1 MDSNYGI
8 SHPPVDSRNNLQ
20 AASSEELSPPLP
32 GHIRF
37 ETKTSG
43 TYGTW
48 SKSCYSKDGSIYH
61 ETEYLGRCINREKS
75 IFINRHRGFFKFTLE
90 NGYENVDSPQ
100 QQTSLPAQRPE
111 NLSFGQTWVFDEII
125 KNIGLNDI
133 LDNIFDNKYDTDTLY
148 TLVDFRT
155 FTSHMAYYNL
165 EPWFWQ
171 DYSSILYPNA
181 NVTSQQISDFLF
193 KIGNDIIYKKFFG
206 LYLNY
211 INENYLANGDDKSPF
226 LLDTTGL
233 INHINIPITAL
244 SNHNGNKNTEIR
256 LINVVDYNSGLPI
269 YFRYVAGN
277 IIDISILKNT
287 INILK
292 GYHINIQNIIIDAGF
307 YSEDN
312 IRELTE
318 FNIPFVIRMKNNL
331 TKYKEIILN
340 ESHDLL
346 SGENIIKYNDRILFG
361 KKIAINIYDHIYY
374 AYLFYDE
381 TIKNIESTVF
391 VNKHYEDNNF
401 IELYNEKMKYFGKF
415 IILSNAD
422 IETKNI
428 LNVYYNRQKIEQIFD
443 IAKNMTGLIP
453 LRTHSEETLRGH
465 LLISF
470 IATIIYLQLSNKI
483 SDKNL
488 CPAKSLQL
496 LSYLRIDMHQNG
508 NHIINELYKSQR
520 AVIDALGL
528 TYPFLTISGNERKA
542 KNIYQRPSKGKRGRP
557 KGSKNKS
564 ESVFTSSTNSD
575 SDITKIKRSS
585 GRPKGSKNK
594 PKTDFTS
601 STNSDSDSDI
611 TKIKRSPGRP
621 KGSKNKPKTD

>member
-1 MDSNYGI
+1 MESSHGI
-8 SHPPVDSRNNLQ
+8 SHPPVDSLFNLQ
-20 AASSEELSPPLP
+20 AASSGELSPPLP

-37 ETKTSG
+37 EIKSSG
-43 TYGTW
+43 TYGIW
-48 SKSCYSKDGSIYH
+48 SKSCYSKNGKICHDI
-61 ETEYLGRCINREKS
+61 EYLGRCIDREKN

-111 NLSFGQTWVFDEII
+111 NLSFCQTWVFDEII
-125 KNIGLNDI
+125 KNIGLNNI

-148 TLVDFRT
+148 ALVDFRT
-155 FTSHMAYYNL
+155 FSSHMAYYNVD
-165 EPWFWQ
+165 PWFWQ
-171 DYSSILYPNA
+171 DYCSIIYPNA

-193 KIGNDIIYKKFFG
+193 KIGNDITYNKFFG
-206 LYLNY
+206 LYLAY
-211 INENYLANGDDKSPF
+211 INENYLGNGDVKSPL

-244 SNHNGNKNTEIR
+244 SNHNGEKHTEIR
-256 LINVVDYNSGLPI
+256 LIYVVDYNSGLPI

-277 IIDISILKNT
+277 IIDNSVLKNT
-287 INILK
+287 IKILQ
-292 GYHINIQNIIIDAGF
+292 GYHIDIQNIIIDAGF

-312 IRELTE
+312 IRELTK

-331 TKYKEIILN
+331 TKFKEIILN

-346 SGENIIKYNDRILFG
+346 SGQNIIKYNNRVLFC
-361 KKIAINIYDHIYY
+361 KKITIKIYDNIYY
-374 AYLFYDE
+374 AYLLHDE
-381 TIKNIESTVF
+381 TKKNIDSNDF
-391 VNKHYEDNNF
+391 VNKHFEDNNF
-401 IELYNEKMKYFGKF
+401 IDLYNEKKIYFGKF
-415 IILSNAD
+415 IILSSAD
-422 IETKNI
+422 IDTKKI

-483 SDKNL
+483 SDKKL
-488 CPAKSLQL
+488 CPTKSLQL
-496 LSYLRIDMHQNG
+496 LSYIRIDMHQNG
-508 NHIINELYKSQR
+508 NHIINELYKTQR
-520 AVIDALGL
+520 EVIDALGL

-542 KNIYQRPSKGKRGRP
+542 KNIFQRPSKGKRGRP

-564 ESVFTSSTNSD
+564 KSVFTSSTN
-575 SDITKIKRSS
+575 
-585 GRPKGSKNK
+585 
-594 PKTDFTS
+594 
-601 STNSDSDSDI
+601 SDSDI

-621 KGSKNKPKTD
+621 KGSKNKPKTDFTSSTSDSVITKIKRSPGRPKGSKNKPKTD